1 MSTCTLTNNNYTY
14 TKNKELDMYLYKLKT
29 VKSQIKQIR
38 VQFAEIAESI
48 INQLS
53 SIKFGCY
60 NKDYIQ
66 VPFIGFEQKID
77 INNYYY
83 FHRIVFDYS
92 SDIWILYRIDSIDC
106 NIVCQDSNLINIL
119 NALKINN
126 LDLSSINNDSDY
138 CYDCYDCGIDID

>member
-1 MSTCTLTNNNYTY
+1 MSTYTLTSNNSY
-14 TKNKELDMYLYKLKT
+14 MLKS
-29 VKSQIKQIR
+29 VKSQIKKTR
-38 VQFAEIAESI
+38 VEFAELAESI

-53 SIKFGCY
+53 PIKFGCY

-83 FHRIVFDYS
+83 FYRIVFDYS

-106 NIVCQDSNLINIL
+106 NIVCQDLNLINIL
-119 NALKINN
+119 DVLKINN
-126 LDLSSINNDSDY
+126 LDLSSINNESGSGY
-138 CYDCYDCGIDID
+138 NYGIDID